1 MRDNPYTPGAGNLP
15 PVLAGRD
22 QLLRELSIGLGNVA
36 SSGRPHAQDVIV
48 VGPRGVG
55 KTVTLTTYGQIA
67 AAAGFEVVNLQAV
80 AGSSGLVE
88 SLLQRVVSRV
98 AANAG
103 PWVRAKSAFDR
114 IAGISFGVGG
124 VSAQI
129 ATHEPSR
136 GSSLLDP
143 GTLAE
148 ALVELANEVK
158 RDAPTG
164 GLLITVDEMQVA
176 SASDLALLAATLHR
190 LNVDYPPA
198 AVVFAGTGLPH
209 TPETLRSAGVTHPDR
224 LFILEPISVALAP
237 DEARFAIIEP
247 ARRAG
252 VNWHP
257 DAAERV
263 VAVSNRYP
271 AHLQQLAHTVWG
283 VASGPSE
290 ITPEDV
296 RVAIPQFE
304 TDLHRRTLGPRWDR
318 MSDRQM
324 EYLAAIALLGGQTT
338 TPRLAVALGRPLRE
352 LSWIRQD
359 LIQEGDIYSVQR
371 GHVALA
377 VPIFAPYILTRYEEA
392 RETAD
397 IPLLS
402 LEHMRHNSSSNLAS
416 PPSSP
421 SLAPNP
427 HAALQ
432 SPASPSSQ
440 ADSDAERDRRAADD
454 VAERE
459 LFPTRDD
466 PDFDPA

>member
-1 MRDNPYTPGAGNLP
+1 MHSNPYTPSAGHLP

-22 QLLRELSIGLGNVA
+22 QLLRGLSIGLGNVA
-36 SSGRPHAQDVIV
+36 SSGRPHAQDVIM
-48 VGPRGVG
+48 VGPCGVG

-67 AAAGFEVVNLQAV
+67 ATAGFEVVNLQAV

-88 SLLQRVVSRV
+88 SLLQRVASRV

-114 IAGISFGVGG
+114 IAGMSFGLGG

-148 ALVELANEVK
+148 AVVELANEVK

-164 GLLITVDEMQVA
+164 GLLITVDEVQVA
-176 SASDLALLAATLHR
+176 SAAD
-190 LNVDYPPA
+190 
-198 AVVFAGTGLPH
+198 
-209 TPETLRSAGVTHPDR
+209 
-224 LFILEPISVALAP
+224 LAP
-237 DEARFAIIEP
+237 DDARFAIIEP

-257 DAAERV
+257 SAAGRV
-263 VAVSNRYP
+263 VEVSNSYP
-271 AHLQQLAHTVWG
+271 AHLQQLAHTVWD
-283 VASGPSE
+283 VAAGPSE
-290 ITPEDV
+290 ITPDDV
-296 RVAIPQFE
+296 GAAIPQFE
-304 TDLHRRTLGPRWDR
+304 TQLHRRTLGPRWDR

-338 TPRLAVALGRPLRE
+338 APRLAVALGRPVQE

-371 GHVALA
+371 GHVALT
-377 VPIFAPYILTRYEEA
+377 VPIFAPYILTRYEQA
-392 RETAD
+392 RQTAD

-402 LEHMRHNSSSNLAS
+402 LEDMRRNSTSNVSPNDSARAPDPRTAPLT
-416 PPSSP
+416 PPSP
-421 SLAPNP
+421 YP
-427 HAALQ
+427 
-432 SPASPSSQ
+432 Q
-440 ADSDAERDRRAADD
+440 ADGEAERDRRRRRHRRTRLLEILPRSAGKLLFEVQVSL
-454 VAERE
+454 VAPRARRE
-459 LFPTRDD
+459 LSATPGRVAHTDGLELRRWRRHRQ
-466 PDFDPA
+466 PGHRLR

>member
-1 MRDNPYTPGAGNLP
+1 MRNNPYTPGAGNLP

-22 QLLRELSIGLGNVA
+22 RLLRELSIGLSNVA

-88 SLLQRVVSRV
+88 SLLQRVASRV

-103 PWVRAKSAFDR
+103 PWVRAKGAFDR
-114 IAGISFGVGG
+114 IAGISFGVAG

-129 ATHEPSR
+129 ATREPSR

-148 ALVELANEVK
+148 ALVELAHEVK

-176 SASDLALLAATLHR
+176 SAADLALLAATLHR

-209 TPETLRSAGVTHPDR
+209 TPDTLRSAGVTHPDR
-224 LFILEPISVALAP
+224 LFILEPLSVALLP

-257 DAAERV
+257 DAATRV
-263 VAVSNRYP
+263 VEVSNCYP
-271 AHLQQLAHTVWG
+271 AHLQQLAHIVWNT
-283 VASGPSE
+283 AAGPSQ
-290 ITPEDV
+290 ITPQDV
-296 RVAIPQFE
+296 HVAVPQFE

-324 EYLAAIALLGGQTT
+324 EYLAALALLGGQTT
-338 TPRLAVALGRPLRE
+338 TPRLAIALGRPIRE
-352 LSWIRQD
+352 LSWIRQE
-359 LIQEGDIYSVQR
+359 LLQEGDIYSVQR

-377 VPIFAPYILTRYEEA
+377 VPIFAPYILTRYDEA
-392 RETAD
+392 RATAD
-397 IPLLS
+397 LALLS
-402 LEHMRHNSSSNLAS
+402 MEEMRHNSAS
-416 PPSSP
+416 DAALSQSRPSVAPDPQAALLNPGSP
-421 SLAPNP
+421 STQAARKIQPN
-427 HAALQ
+427 
-432 SPASPSSQ
+432 
-440 ADSDAERDRRAADD
+440 SDRTA
-454 VAERE
+454 
-459 LFPTRDD
+459 
-466 PDFDPA
+466 